1 MNYINAL
8 ELDVKEQS
16 EQLAEIQS
24 ELIEL
29 YKYLESPKFHVDTT
43 VQVGDI
49 FSRTAR
55 IRSLSIPN
63 LLNSK
68 KRTCPSSQSCK
79 YSDYI
84 NPIAYNYKK
93 GQ

>member
-8 ELDVKEQS
+8 ELDVKEQAQ
-16 EQLAEIQS
+16 QLAEIQS

-55 IRSLSIPN
+55 IRTLSIPN
-63 LLNSK
+63 LLNS
-68 KRTCPSSQSCK
+68 
-79 YSDYI
+79 
-84 NPIAYNYKK
+84 NK
-93 GQ
+93 G